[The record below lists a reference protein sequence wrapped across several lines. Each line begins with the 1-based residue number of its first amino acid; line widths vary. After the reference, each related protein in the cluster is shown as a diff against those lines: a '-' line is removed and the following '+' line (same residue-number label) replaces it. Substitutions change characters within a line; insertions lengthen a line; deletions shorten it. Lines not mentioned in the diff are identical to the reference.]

1 MKKFEKYD
9 RLYVKWI
16 DSYSDNSG
24 WIDEEDISEEN
35 HFIESLGFFYKQTK
49 DFLII
54 VHSRGLEDTDVMG
67 VLNIPLG
74 CIKEIKKL
82 K

>member
-1 MKKFEKYD
+1 MKNLKKYD
-9 RLYVKWI
+9 RLYIKWI
-16 DSYSDNSG
+16 DSYSDNAG
-24 WIDEEDISEEN
+24 WMNESEISEEN
-35 HFIESLGFFYKQTK
+35 HFVESLGFFYKQTK

-54 VHSRGLEDTDVMG
+54 IHSRGIDDTDAMG

-74 CIKEIKKL
+74 CIKEIKRL